1 MRVAITGGTGF
12 VGRRLARGLVARG
25 HQAVLVARGKDER
38 DESIYTLSKASFVKS
53 DLSDPE
59 ELRRAFLGCDAVA
72 HCAGINR
79 ELGAQTYLRVPVR
92 GTKHVVKAARLAAV
106 GKIVLLNFLRARPN
120 CGSAYHESK
129 WAAEEIVRGSRL
141 SYTIFKAGGIYGR
154 GDHMLDHVSHALYTF
169 PIFGLVGMKGK
180 PIGCGRSRSGKH
192 RFVSRC
198 PSLEQ
203 DREHYRAGRNRTSA
217 KPSAAWERSSKT
229 DAACGSSSYRQGPGV
244 HHEDRFAVARPIANF
259 VGRHR
264 GGSPRLR
271 YASRGFASRDALH
284 GGANSQWIAGPPD
297 HSVCTI
303 CVAARR
309 ARGPDKEERSSA
321 EYQSRNA
328 VLIDVGLVAILSI
341 SLLTH
346 VKGHLQNLL
355 FLRWPPN

>member
-154 GDHMLDHVSHALYTF
+154 GDHMLDHISHALYTF

-217 KPSAAWERSSKT
+217 KPSAASGRGHRKRMPLAVQAVIAKVPECTTKIALLSLAQLRISSEGIAEALPACDTLPADLLPATRFTAEQIRNGLPDPRTIRSARS
-229 DAACGSSSYRQGPGV
+229 ALLQGV
-244 HHEDRFAVARPIANF
+244 HGGLTKKKGAV
-259 VGRHR
+259 
-264 GGSPRLR
+264 
-271 YASRGFASRDALH
+271 
-284 GGANSQWIAGPPD
+284 
-297 HSVCTI
+297 
-303 CVAARR
+303 
-309 ARGPDKEERSSA
+309 
-321 EYQSRNA
+321 RNINPA
-328 VLIDVGLVAILSI
+328 MP
-341 SLLTH
+341 
-346 VKGHLQNLL
+346 
-355 FLRWPPN
+355 F